1 MDKAEARRLLAIY
14 SGSHD
19 LPPEELEAHMRL
31 LRRWVDEEN
40 HAPFP
45 WSGRRWCWWR
55 AEATLP
61 WLVAALDWE
70 ENSHFGVLGCEM
82 EMNLQFHRNPTGRIN
97 DSILWAAKQAD
108 F

>member
-1 MDKAEARRLLAIY
+1 MKRIMLPSHGRVEDGVGGVRRRL
-14 SGSHD
+14 S
-19 LPPEELEAHMRL
+19 
-31 LRRWVDEEN
+31 
-40 HAPFP
+40 
-45 WSGRRWCWWR
+45 
-55 AEATLP
+55 